1 MKGFFSSIAGYF
13 RVQHLLLL
21 VPIGAFAIY
30 DSVFSAFSSVLAVL
44 WEMYPD
50 VSRAGIQMVLAL
62 PSLTSVPTTL
72 LTGFLASYAHKKT
85 IAEVALVFLLIG
97 GLVPV
102 AVAEPHI
109 GLLFA
114 SSALIGV
121 GQGLLHP
128 LASMLVCQYWD
139 DKSERSRVLGF
150 KQALNYLGA
159 AVVSLLVGFL
169 ALAQWNFAYLIYV
182 GVVPVL
188 VISATKL
195 PKGTLEDRLVGRKHR
210 AEGLRKLFT
219 PALVYACFIFFAV
232 SLFNFAFQSNIAMLI
247 NEKGFGEVVDAAA
260 ITAML
265 QIASFV
271 VGVFYGTIAKMFRR
285 YVLLPGL
292 ALLAAGFLVTA
303 LAPTMPLVFVGSAL
317 FGVGAGIQYVTT
329 LYNTSKAVDQSV
341 VSMAL
346 SLVLAI
352 TSLGFSVSPLAIEG
366 VKELAVRPGC
376 RSGTCPWWSL
386 AQDAPPCSSSTSCA
400 AGFSPSRIAW
410 TTSLSTTSCWCERS
424 GRRVLWVMVEGAR
437 RVAVEGA
444 RRTTAGGPAHNGRS
458 APRAMIEGAW
468 RATAD
473 APRAMANEGDC
484 HALLYGAC
492 LPATTAVPRW

>member
-72 LTGFLASYAHKKT
+72 LTGFLASYVHKKT

-188 VISATKL
+188 VISASKL
-195 PKGTLEDRLVGRKHR
+195 PKGTLEDRLVGRRHR

-219 PALVYACFIFFAV
+219 PTLVYACFVFFAV

-271 VGVFYGTIAKMFRR
+271 VGVFYGTIAKTFRR

-303 LAPTMPLVFVGSAL
+303 LAPVMPLVFVGSAL

-329 LYNTSKAVDQSV
+329 LYNTSKAVEQSV

-346 SLVLAI
+346 SLVLAV
-352 TSLGFSVSPLAIEG
+352 TSLGFSVSPLVIEG
-366 VKELAVRPGC
+366 VKELLFGPGAGADLSMVVAGAGCAFLFVVDFVRC
-376 RSGTCPWWSL
+376 RFF
-386 AQDAPPCSSSTSCA
+386 AKQD
-400 AGFSPSRIAW
+400 R
-410 TTSLSTTSCWCERS
+410 LDD
-424 GRRVLWVMVEGAR
+424 
-437 RVAVEGA
+437 VAFDDE
-444 RRTTAGGPAHNGRS
+444 
-458 APRAMIEGAW
+458 
-468 RATAD
+468 
-473 APRAMANEGDC
+473 
-484 HALLYGAC
+484 LL
-492 LPATTAVPRW
+492 V

>member
-271 VGVFYGTIAKMFRR
+271 VGVFYGTIAKTFRR

-303 LAPTMPLVFVGSAL
+303 LAPVMPLVFVGSAL

-329 LYNTSKAVDQSV
+329 LYNTSKAVEQSV

-346 SLVLAI
+346 SLVLAV
-352 TSLGFSVSPLAIEG
+352 TSLGFSVSPLVIEG
-366 VKELAVRPGC
+366 VKELLFGPG
-376 RSGTCPWWSL
+376 
-386 AQDAPPCSSSTSCA
+386 
-400 AGFSPSRIAW
+400 
-410 TTSLSTTSCWCERS
+410 
-424 GRRVLWVMVEGAR
+424 
-437 RVAVEGA
+437 
-444 RRTTAGGPAHNGRS
+444 AGGDLSMVVA
-458 APRAMIEGAW
+458 GAGCAVLFVVDFV
-468 RATAD
+468 RCRFFAKQDRLDDVAFD
-473 APRAMANEGDC
+473 DE
-484 HALLYGAC
+484 LL
-492 LPATTAVPRW
+492 V

>member
-72 LTGFLASYAHKKT
+72 LTGFLASYVHKKT

-188 VISATKL
+188 VISASKL
-195 PKGTLEDRLVGRKHR
+195 PKGTLEDRLVGRRHR

-219 PALVYACFIFFAV
+219 PTLVYACFVFFAV

-271 VGVFYGTIAKMFRR
+271 VGVFYGTIAKTFRR

-303 LAPTMPLVFVGSAL
+303 LAPVMPLVFVGSAL

-329 LYNTSKAVDQSV
+329 LYNTSKAVEQSV

-346 SLVLAI
+346 SLVLAV
-352 TSLGFSVSPLAIEG
+352 TSLGFSVSPLVIEG
-366 VKELAVRPGC
+366 VKELLFGPG
-376 RSGTCPWWSL
+376 
-386 AQDAPPCSSSTSCA
+386 
-400 AGFSPSRIAW
+400 
-410 TTSLSTTSCWCERS
+410 
-424 GRRVLWVMVEGAR
+424 
-437 RVAVEGA
+437 
-444 RRTTAGGPAHNGRS
+444 AGGDLSMVVA
-458 APRAMIEGAW
+458 GAGCAVLFVVDFV
-468 RATAD
+468 RCRFFAKQDRLDDVAFD
-473 APRAMANEGDC
+473 DE
-484 HALLYGAC
+484 LL
-492 LPATTAVPRW
+492 V

>member
-72 LTGFLASYAHKKT
+72 LTGFLASYVHKKT

-188 VISATKL
+188 VISAS
-195 PKGTLEDRLVGRKHR
+195 EAAERHVGGPSGGPQASGGR
-210 AEGLRKLFT
+210 AAE
-219 PALVYACFIFFAV
+219 AV
-232 SLFNFAFQSNIAMLI
+232 H
-247 NEKGFGEVVDAAA
+247 
-260 ITAML
+260 
-265 QIASFV
+265 
-271 VGVFYGTIAKMFRR
+271 
-285 YVLLPGL
+285 P
-292 ALLAAGFLVTA
+292 
-303 LAPTMPLVFVGSAL
+303 
-317 FGVGAGIQYVTT
+317 GAG
-329 LYNTSKAVDQSV
+329 
-341 VSMAL
+341 
-346 SLVLAI
+346 
-352 TSLGFSVSPLAIEG
+352 
-366 VKELAVRPGC
+366 VR
-376 RSGTCPWWSL
+376 L
-386 AQDAPPCSSSTSCA
+386 
-400 AGFSPSRIAW
+400 
-410 TTSLSTTSCWCERS
+410 LH
-424 GRRVLWVMVEGAR
+424 LLR
-437 RVAVEGA
+437 RVAVQLRLPVQHSDAHQREGL
-444 RRTTAGGPAHNGRS
+444 RRSGGRGRHHGH
-458 APRAMIEGAW
+458 APNSLVRGWRVLRDHCQDCSEGTCCCPGWPCW
-468 RATAD
+468 R
-473 APRAMANEGDC
+473 PGS
-484 HALLYGAC
+484 
-492 LPATTAVPRW
+492 W

>member
-72 LTGFLASYAHKKT
+72 LMGFLASYVHKKT

-150 KQALNYLGA
+150 KQALSSLGA

-188 VISATKL
+188 VISASKL
-195 PKGTLEDRLVGRKHR
+195 PKGTLEDRLVGRRHR

-219 PALVYACFIFFAV
+219 PTLVYACFVFFAV

-271 VGVFYGTIAKMFRR
+271 VGVFYGTIAKTFRR

-303 LAPTMPLVFVGSAL
+303 LAPVMPLVFVGSAL

-329 LYNTSKAVDQSV
+329 LYNTSKAVEQSV

-346 SLVLAI
+346 SLVLAV
-352 TSLGFSVSPLAIEG
+352 TSLGFSVSPLVIEG
-366 VKELAVRPGC
+366 VKELLFGPGAGADLSMVVAGAGCAVLFVVDFVRC
-376 RSGTCPWWSL
+376 RFF
-386 AQDAPPCSSSTSCA
+386 AKQD
-400 AGFSPSRIAW
+400 R
-410 TTSLSTTSCWCERS
+410 LDD
-424 GRRVLWVMVEGAR
+424 
-437 RVAVEGA
+437 VAFDDE
-444 RRTTAGGPAHNGRS
+444 
-458 APRAMIEGAW
+458 
-468 RATAD
+468 
-473 APRAMANEGDC
+473 
-484 HALLYGAC
+484 LL
-492 LPATTAVPRW
+492 V

>member
-72 LTGFLASYAHKKT
+72 LTGFLASYVHKKT

-102 AVAEPHI
+102 SVAEPHI

-188 VISATKL
+188 VISASKL
-195 PKGTLEDRLVGRKHR
+195 PKGTLEDRLVGRRHR

-219 PALVYACFIFFAV
+219 PTLVYACFVFFAV

-271 VGVFYGTIAKMFRR
+271 VGVFYGTIAKTFRR

-329 LYNTSKAVDQSV
+329 LYNTSKAVEQSV

-352 TSLGFSVSPLAIEG
+352 TSLGFSVSPLVIEG
-366 VKELAVRPGC
+366 VKELLFGPGAGADLSMVVAGAGCAVLFVVDFVRC
-376 RSGTCPWWSL
+376 RFF
-386 AQDAPPCSSSTSCA
+386 AKQD
-400 AGFSPSRIAW
+400 R
-410 TTSLSTTSCWCERS
+410 LDD
-424 GRRVLWVMVEGAR
+424 
-437 RVAVEGA
+437 VAFDDE
-444 RRTTAGGPAHNGRS
+444 
-458 APRAMIEGAW
+458 
-468 RATAD
+468 
-473 APRAMANEGDC
+473 
-484 HALLYGAC
+484 LL
-492 LPATTAVPRW
+492 V

>member
-30 DSVFSAFSSVLAVL
+30 DSVFSACSSVLAVL

-72 LTGFLASYAHKKT
+72 LTGFLASYVHKKT

-188 VISATKL
+188 VISASKL
-195 PKGTLEDRLVGRKHR
+195 PKGTLEDRLVGRRHR

-219 PALVYACFIFFAV
+219 PTLVYACFVFFAV

-271 VGVFYGTIAKMFRR
+271 VGVFYGTIAKTFRR

-303 LAPTMPLVFVGSAL
+303 LAPVMPLVFVGSAL

-329 LYNTSKAVDQSV
+329 LYNTSKAVEQSV

-346 SLVLAI
+346 SLVLAV
-352 TSLGFSVSPLAIEG
+352 TSLGFSVSPLVIEG
-366 VKELAVRPGC
+366 VKELLFGPGAGADLSMVVAGAGCAVLFVVDFVRC
-376 RSGTCPWWSL
+376 RFF
-386 AQDAPPCSSSTSCA
+386 AKQD
-400 AGFSPSRIAW
+400 R
-410 TTSLSTTSCWCERS
+410 LDD
-424 GRRVLWVMVEGAR
+424 
-437 RVAVEGA
+437 VAFDDE
-444 RRTTAGGPAHNGRS
+444 
-458 APRAMIEGAW
+458 
-468 RATAD
+468 
-473 APRAMANEGDC
+473 
-484 HALLYGAC
+484 LL
-492 LPATTAVPRW
+492 V

>member
-72 LTGFLASYAHKKT
+72 LTGFLVSYVHKKT

-188 VISATKL
+188 VISASKL
-195 PKGTLEDRLVGRKHR
+195 PKGTLEDRLVGRRHR

-219 PALVYACFIFFAV
+219 PTLVYACFVFFAV

-271 VGVFYGTIAKMFRR
+271 VGVFYGTIAKTFRR

-329 LYNTSKAVDQSV
+329 LYNTSKAVEQSV

-352 TSLGFSVSPLAIEG
+352 TSLGFSVSPLVIEG
-366 VKELAVRPGC
+366 VKELLFGPGAGADLSMVVAGAGCAVLFVVDFVRC
-376 RSGTCPWWSL
+376 RFF
-386 AQDAPPCSSSTSCA
+386 AKQD
-400 AGFSPSRIAW
+400 R
-410 TTSLSTTSCWCERS
+410 LDD
-424 GRRVLWVMVEGAR
+424 
-437 RVAVEGA
+437 VAFDDE
-444 RRTTAGGPAHNGRS
+444 
-458 APRAMIEGAW
+458 
-468 RATAD
+468 
-473 APRAMANEGDC
+473 
-484 HALLYGAC
+484 LL
-492 LPATTAVPRW
+492 V

>member
-62 PSLTSVPTTL
+62 PSLTSVPITL
-72 LTGFLASYAHKKT
+72 LTGFLASYVHKKT

-188 VISATKL
+188 VISASKL
-195 PKGTLEDRLVGRKHR
+195 PKGTLEDRLVGRRHQ
-210 AEGLRKLFT
+210 LFT
-219 PALVYACFIFFAV
+219 PTLVYACFVFFAV

-271 VGVFYGTIAKMFRR
+271 VGVFYGTIAKTFRR

-303 LAPTMPLVFVGSAL
+303 LAPVMPLVFVGSAL

-329 LYNTSKAVDQSV
+329 LYNTSKAVEQSV

-346 SLVLAI
+346 SLVLAV
-352 TSLGFSVSPLAIEG
+352 TSLGFSVSPLVIEG
-366 VKELAVRPGC
+366 VKELLFGPGAGADLSMVVAGAGCAVLFVVDFVRC
-376 RSGTCPWWSL
+376 RFF
-386 AQDAPPCSSSTSCA
+386 AKQD
-400 AGFSPSRIAW
+400 R
-410 TTSLSTTSCWCERS
+410 LDD
-424 GRRVLWVMVEGAR
+424 
-437 RVAVEGA
+437 VAFDDE
-444 RRTTAGGPAHNGRS
+444 
-458 APRAMIEGAW
+458 
-468 RATAD
+468 
-473 APRAMANEGDC
+473 
-484 HALLYGAC
+484 LL
-492 LPATTAVPRW
+492 V